1 MAESADRHPRIGVI
15 DDHEISIL
23 GVEHML
29 STADDLEF
37 AGGAPTVDDLL
48 ATTHGVTLAVLDLRL
63 PDGSS
68 PRANVE
74 ALHAHGI
81 DTLVYTSAEDPF
93 LVRSAASADV
103 LGVVRKS
110 SPAAVVLEAIRTAAR
125 GESVPTM
132 DWAAA
137 IDADES
143 FVVDLSPRQRE
154 VLELYAS
161 GESAARV
168 AELTYLAVDT
178 VNMYLD
184 RIRVKYANAGR
195 PAKTKT
201 DLYKRAVE
209 DGFLPMPR
217 RDPAS

>member
-1 MAESADRHPRIGVI
+1 MAESVDRPPRIGVI

-23 GVEHML
+23 GVAHML

-48 ATTHGVTLAVLDLRL
+48 ATTHDVTLAVLDLRL
-63 PDGSS
+63 EDGSS
-68 PRANVE
+68 PHSNVE
-74 ALHAHGI
+74 TLRRHGI
-81 DTLVYTSAEDPF
+81 ETLVHTAAEDAY
-93 LVRSAASADV
+93 LVRSAAAANV

-110 SPAAVVLEAIRTAAR
+110 TPAADMLEAIRQAAR
-125 GESVPTM
+125 GEQVPTM

-137 IDADES
+137 IDSDDS

-161 GESAARV
+161 GESTARV
-168 AELTYLAVDT
+168 AQLTGMAADT
-178 VNMYLD
+178 VNQHLD
-184 RIRVKYANAGR
+184 RIRTKYASVGR
-195 PAKTKT
+195 PARNKT

-209 DGFLPMPR
+209 DGWLPIPR
-217 RDPAS
+217 RLRG

>member
-1 MAESADRHPRIGVI
+1 
-15 DDHEISIL
+15 
-23 GVEHML
+23 ML
-29 STADDLEF
+29 SGVDDLEF
-37 AGGAPTVDDLL
+37 AGGAPTVDELL
-48 ATTHGVTLAVLDLRL
+48 ATTDGVTLAILDLRL

-74 ALHAHGI
+74 LLHEHGI
-81 DTLVYTSAEDPF
+81 STLVYTSAEDPF

-110 SPAAVVLEAIRTAAR
+110 SPAASVLEAIRSAAH
-125 GESVPTM
+125 GEPVPTM

-137 IDADES
+137 IDSDDA
-143 FVVDLSPRQRE
+143 FVVNLSPRQRE

-168 AELTYLAVDT
+168 AELTHLAGET

-184 RIRVKYANAGR
+184 RIRVKYAAAGR

-217 RDPAS
+217 RDPIS